1 MLNIF
6 HDLFHKEMNKTAF
19 MEMISFRI
27 TKTKTVKRGLNNGS
41 KNIILTI
48 HIP

>member
-19 MEMISFRI
+19 MEMISFR
-27 TKTKTVKRGLNNGS
+27 KTENKNVKRG
-41 KNIILTI
+41 
-48 HIP
+48 